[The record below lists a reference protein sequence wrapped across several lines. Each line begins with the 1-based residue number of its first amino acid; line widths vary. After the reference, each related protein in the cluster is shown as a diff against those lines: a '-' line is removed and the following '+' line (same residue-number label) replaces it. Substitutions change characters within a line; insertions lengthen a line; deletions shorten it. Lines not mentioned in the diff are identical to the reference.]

1 MSEDTGPT
9 IDNLFKNN
17 RDASRKYDDEIY
29 FTDAAWVSDRFMVNS
44 LDLDEPYNT
53 NRFNTLVNKKITD
66 TSLGGSVSI
75 NCFPQFTRY
84 SDPRSKG
91 ALLNRNDVKVNDLSG
106 NIGMGRYYGEAIDD
120 NATDVYFEFGVR
132 EFNNILYYLI
142 SAVDY
147 KKAVIAN
154 TGRNPLFYDAGYVFG
169 LGALFLAFPLITIG
183 LLVAKTVFNVATNV
197 LASPGKF
204 DHYYLKPTMFL
215 YWSTVN
221 SLVTMMSTELGIL
234 SPIFLDDKADPDK
247 VGQPMT
253 IHNDDLDAMRE
264 IMPGLITTGN
274 AINVQAMVCKTQ
286 MLHSKMIA
294 QKLKAATTLE
304 TAHLD
309 ENGTLPLEKLTND
322 TPNDLWQ
329 KLKGKVDKD
338 ENYKSKKKTNDLGKL
353 IDELK
358 TDASMTLDKLF
369 GSSDDGTY
377 DRKAREQDSD
387 SWLSKAWE
395 TQKAV
400 VNEGARFA
408 VFRVDH
414 LSSTSESFSNSTTE
428 TSIGSTVNSLG
439 SKWRE
444 MEFNLGGGEIPG
456 VKAAADALLSFA
468 VGALDGVTLGV
479 SNAVAGFLS
488 GATIE
493 TNKRWDKSN
502 ASFPSLNFSMD
513 LVSPSAHPLAQLRNI
528 YIPLASILAGV
539 LPLATGPKSHT
550 SPFLCNMFVRGRQ
563 RISLGM
569 ITNVNITRGTSNLPF
584 NKQKRPLAV
593 KVTFTVTDF
602 SEVVSAPIVDD
613 LLSSGNVMFDDES
626 GISRYI
632 QSLCGR
638 DLYSTVHVLDKAK
651 IKISR
656 GLQEASVMMTPEYW
670 GSKVGDMTTNSGIFA
685 VLGDKSA
692 VNYSE
697 LY

>member
-1 MSEDTGPT
+1 MAEDIGPN

-17 RDASRKYDDEIY
+17 RDASKKYDDEIY
-29 FTDAAWVSDRFMVNS
+29 FTDASWVSDRFMVNS

-53 NRFNTLVNKKITD
+53 NRFNTLVNKKIND
-66 TSLGGSVSI
+66 TSLGGSIAI

-84 SDPRSKG
+84 ADPRSKG
-91 ALLNRNDVKVNDLSG
+91 ALLNRNDVRVNDLGG

-169 LGALFLAFPLITIG
+169 LGALFLAFPLITVG

-234 SPIFLDDKADPDK
+234 SPIFLDDKADPNK

-253 IHNDDLDAMRE
+253 IHNDDLDAIRE

-286 MLHSKMIA
+286 MLHSKMVE

-309 ENGTLPLEKLTND
+309 KNGTLPLEKLTND
-322 TPNDLWQ
+322 VPNDLWK

-358 TDASMTLDKLF
+358 TDASVSLDKLF

-414 LSSTSESFSNSTTE
+414 LPSTSESFSNSTTE

-670 GSKVGDMTTNSGIFA
+670 GSKIGDMTTNSGIFSI
-685 VLGDKSA
+685 LGDKSA